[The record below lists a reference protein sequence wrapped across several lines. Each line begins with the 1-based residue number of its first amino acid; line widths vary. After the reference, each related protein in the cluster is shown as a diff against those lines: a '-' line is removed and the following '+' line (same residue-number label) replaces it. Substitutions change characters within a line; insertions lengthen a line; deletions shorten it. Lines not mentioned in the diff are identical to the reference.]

1 MSTDDRIPA
10 DDRGFTLGD
19 GLFETLLAI
28 DGELI
33 ALDAH
38 LARLRAGCETIGLPP
53 PLDAEVARA
62 IEAAL
67 AASDGLPRIAL
78 RLSYS
83 AGSGGRG
90 LERPPAP
97 APRLVATAA
106 AAPPPGRPLKLITAS
121 TRRNEGSAVSRLKSL
136 SYIDSVLAR
145 REARAKGADEALML
159 NNRGELA
166 SAAAANLFWLE
177 GRSLFTPALECGVLA
192 GVVRAAL
199 VARAGVREV
208 RAGPEALERAD
219 AVFLT
224 NSLIGLAPAAELDGR
239 PFAAHPRREALA
251 ELVADLV
258 PPVPEA

>member
-1 MSTDDRIPA
+1 MSAGDRIPA

-19 GLFETLLAI
+19 GLFETLLAVE
-28 DGELI
+28 GRVI
-33 ALDAH
+33 ALDRH
-38 LARLRAGCETIGLPP
+38 LARLRAGCEAIGLPP
-53 PLDAEVARA
+53 PLDADVERA
-62 IEAAL
+62 IEPAL
-67 AASDGLPRIAL
+67 ATMAGLARVAL

-90 LERPPAP
+90 LDRPPAP
-97 APRLVATAA
+97 APRLLATAA
-106 AAPPPGRPLKLITAS
+106 PAPAPGRPLKLITAS

-136 SYIDSVLAR
+136 SYLDSVLAR

-199 VARAGVREV
+199 VARAGAREV
-208 RAGPEALERAD
+208 RTGPEALERAD
-219 AVFLT
+219 AIFLT
-224 NSLIGLAPAAELDGR
+224 NSLIGLAPVAELDGR
-239 PFAAHPRREALA
+239 GFAAHPRLQALA

-258 PPVPEA
+258 PPAAEA